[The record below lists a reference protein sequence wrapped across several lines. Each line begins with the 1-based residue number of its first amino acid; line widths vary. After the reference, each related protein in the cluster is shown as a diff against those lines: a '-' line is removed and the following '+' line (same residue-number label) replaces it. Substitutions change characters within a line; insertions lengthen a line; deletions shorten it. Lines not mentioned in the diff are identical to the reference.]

1 MLHAGEPV
9 VSSLCSR
16 AAAAVRV
23 VAPQRGWCYAQGG
36 ACLAKSHRRG
46 RDRSTPAMV
55 VACVGVVL
63 LTPLLLL
70 FIVVHAAEERMDRQ
84 DAVDLTLDGA
94 AGTVRPA
101 HKLIR
106 E

>member
-1 MLHAGEPV
+1 M
-9 VSSLCSR
+9 
-16 AAAAVRV
+16 
-23 VAPQRGWCYAQGG
+23 
-36 ACLAKSHRRG
+36 
-46 RDRSTPAMV
+46 